1 MKHLKKAIIYL
12 SLLFVLNNTTKC
24 TYEKRYNFKEYKEK
38 TGTIKIDANSNI
50 SAYGL
55 GLYAMAD
62 KKTDMFSDEEFN
74 YKRQEN
80 IIWKG
85 KYHDAFSLWLKGED
99 STYFKMFIDREQNGI
114 INEEITGTIPNNI
127 YDLKKE
133 ISYPE
138 ILPEYD
144 NPFKAEK
151 RIIMKN
157 LDSLLNKEQM
167 YISKI
172 INNYIDKIN

>member
-1 MKHLKKAIIYL
+1 MKNLKKTIIYL
-12 SLLFVLNNTTKC
+12 SLLFALNNTYKC
-24 TYEKRYNFKEYKEK
+24 TNERNNFKEYREK
-38 TGTIKIDANSNI
+38 TGIIKIDANSNI

-62 KKTDMFSDEEFN
+62 KKTDLFSDEEFN
-74 YKRQEN
+74 YKIQEN

-85 KYHDAFSLWLKGED
+85 KYHDAFSLWVEGED
-99 STYFKMFIDREQNGI
+99 SAYFKMFIDRGQNGI

-127 YDLKKE
+127 YDLNKE
-133 ISYPE
+133 LSYPE

-144 NPFKAEK
+144 NPFKTEK

-167 YISKI
+167 HISKI